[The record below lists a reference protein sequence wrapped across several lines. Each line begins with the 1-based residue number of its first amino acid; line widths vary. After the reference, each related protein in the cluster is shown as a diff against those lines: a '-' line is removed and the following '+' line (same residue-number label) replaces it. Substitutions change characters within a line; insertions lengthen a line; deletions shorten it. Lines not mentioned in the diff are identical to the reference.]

1 METFRVSNH
10 PGALWLAAA
19 LLVGVT
25 FAIESRAQA
34 PAPLSERILESVR
47 PDSKLEVFYL
57 GAPDCPYCIQWERK
71 ARGELLAWTGGMSIG
86 FVEIRGETLR
96 APITDRHYPPQY
108 RWVYEQLGPSRG
120 VPRFLLAIDGK
131 LKLSTLGVNR
141 YEEVF
146 FPILKEV
153 AARRANPQ

>member
-1 METFRVSNH
+1 VSNRL
-10 PGALWLAAA
+10 GALWLAAA
-19 LLVGVT
+19 AVLIGVT
-25 FAIESRAQA
+25 FAIESRPQA
-34 PAPLSERILESVR
+34 PAPVSERILESVR

-57 GAPDCPYCIQWERK
+57 GAPDCPYCIQWEKK
-71 ARGELLAWTGGMSIG
+71 ARGDLLLWTGGMSIG

-96 APITDRHYPPQY
+96 EPIIERHYPPQY
-108 RWVYEQLGPSRG
+108 QWVYQQLGPSRG

-131 LKLSTLGVNR
+131 VRLSTLGVNR

-153 AARRANPQ
+153 AARRANPK

>member
-1 METFRVSNH
+1 
-10 PGALWLAAA
+10 
-19 LLVGVT
+19 
-25 FAIESRAQA
+25 
-34 PAPLSERILESVR
+34 
-47 PDSKLEVFYL
+47 
-57 GAPDCPYCIQWERK
+57 
-71 ARGELLAWTGGMSIG
+71 MSIA

-96 APITDRHYPPQY
+96 QPITERHYPPQY
-108 RWVYEQLGPSRG
+108 QWVYQQIGPSRG

-131 LKLSTLGVNR
+131 VRLSTFGVNR

>member
-1 METFRVSNH
+1 MSNRL
-10 PGALWLAAA
+10 GALWLAAA
-19 LLVGVT
+19 AMLIGVT
-25 FAIESRAQA
+25 FAIESRTQA

-57 GAPDCPYCIQWERK
+57 AAPDCPYCIQWEKK
-71 ARGELLAWTGGMSIG
+71 ARGDLLLWTGGMSIA

-96 APITDRHYPPQY
+96 QPITERHYPPQY
-108 RWVYEQLGPSRG
+108 QWVYQQIGPSRG

-131 LKLSTLGVNR
+131 VRLSTFGVNR

>member
-1 METFRVSNH
+1 VSNRL
-10 PGALWLAAA
+10 GALWLAAA
-19 LLVGVT
+19 MLVGLT

-34 PAPLSERILESVR
+34 SAPRSERILESVR

-57 GAPDCPYCIQWERK
+57 AAPDCPYCIQWEKK
-71 ARGELLAWTGGMSIG
+71 ARGDLLLWTGGMSIA

-96 APITDRHYPPQY
+96 QPITERHYPPQY
-108 RWVYEQLGPSRG
+108 QWVYQQIGPSRG

-131 LKLSTLGVNR
+131 VRLSTFGVNR

>member
-1 METFRVSNH
+1 VSNRL
-10 PGALWLAAA
+10 GALWLAAA
-19 LLVGVT
+19 MLVGVT

-57 GAPDCPYCIQWERK
+57 GTPDCPYCIQWEKR
-71 ARGELLAWTGGMSIG
+71 ARAELLLWTDGMSIG

-96 APITDRHYPPQY
+96 APITERHYPPQY
-108 RWVYEQLGPSRG
+108 RWVYEQVGPSRG
-120 VPRFLLAIDGK
+120 VPRFLLTIDGK

>member
-1 METFRVSNH
+1 MI
-10 PGALWLAAA
+10 
-19 LLVGVT
+19 GVT
-25 FAIESRAQA
+25 FAIESRPQT

-57 GAPDCPYCIQWERK
+57 GAPDCPYCIQWEKK
-71 ARGELLAWTGGMSIG
+71 ARADLLLWTAGMSISY
-86 FVEIRGETLR
+86 VEIRGETLR
-96 APITDRHYPPQY
+96 QPIIERHYPPQY
-108 RWVYEQLGPSRG
+108 RWVYEQIGPSRG
-120 VPRFLLAIDGK
+120 VPRFLLAVDGK

-153 AARRANPQ
+153 AARRANPL

>member
-1 METFRVSNH
+1 MSNRL
-10 PGALWLAAA
+10 GALWLAAA
-19 LLVGVT
+19 MLAGVT

-34 PAPLSERILESVR
+34 SAPLSERILESVR
-47 PDSKLEVFYL
+47 PDSRLEVFYL
-57 GAPDCPYCIQWERK
+57 ATPDCPYCLQWERK
-71 ARGELLAWTGGMSIG
+71 ARGDLLLWTAGMSIA

-96 APITDRHYPPQY
+96 QPITDRHYPPQHQ
-108 RWVYEQLGPSRG
+108 WVYQQVGPSRG
-120 VPRFLLAIDGK
+120 VPRFLLTIDGK

>member
-1 METFRVSNH
+1 M
-10 PGALWLAAA
+10 LI
-19 LLVGVT
+19 GVT
-25 FAIESRAQA
+25 FAIESRTQA
-34 PAPLSERILESVR
+34 PAPLSARILESVR

-57 GAPDCPYCIQWERK
+57 GAPDCPYCIQWEKK
-71 ARGELLAWTGGMSIG
+71 ARGDLLLWTGGMSIG

-96 APITDRHYPPQY
+96 EPISERNYPPQY
-108 RWVYEQLGPSRG
+108 QWVYQQVGPSHG

-131 LKLSTLGVNR
+131 VRLSTRGVSR